1 MHMANGTPESQA
13 LYTRFR
19 AILDSLGPYSVHPAK
34 TSITF
39 KGSRRG
45 FCGAHPKKSALIG
58 YFDLM
63 RPLEPDKRIKKIY
76 PYTKTLFVH
85 QFRVVSSVE
94 LDAVFR
100 SWLAEAYLVG
110 QGAHLAKSRA

>member
-13 LYTRFR
+13 LYMHFR
-19 AILDSLGPYSVHPAK
+19 ALLDSFGSYSVHPAK

-45 FCGAHPKKSALIG
+45 FCGAHPKKNALIG

-85 QFRVVSSVE
+85 QFRVVSSAE
-94 LDAVFR
+94 MDPVFQ

>member
-1 MHMANGTPESQA
+1 MANGTPESQA
-13 LYTRFR
+13 LYTEFR
-19 AILDSLGPYSVHPAK
+19 SILDSLGPYSVHPAK

-39 KGSRRG
+39 KGSKRG
-45 FCGAHPKKSALIG
+45 FCGAHPKKNALVG

-63 RPLEPDKRIKKIY
+63 RALEPDERIRKIY

-85 QFRVVSSVE
+85 QFRVVSSLE
-94 LDAVFR
+94 LDTVFR

-110 QGAHLAKSRA
+110 QGAHLTKVRA